1 MSSEITKIQGKVS
14 ILDYFRN
21 AVNFV
26 FLVRLFNAN
35 NLVLNKL
42 FIIFY
47 FIFLIIMVKILVNL
61 VVKGDNTLLK
71 SSIVTYIQ
79 ILIFI
84 IVILCDT
91 KSNGMNK
98 TVFRE

>member
-1 MSSEITKIQGKVS
+1 MSSEIIKEQGKVS

-35 NLVLNKL
+35 NSVVHKL
-42 FIIFY
+42 LMAFFL
-47 FIFLIIMVKILVNL
+47 IFLIIMVKILINL

-71 SSIVTYIQ
+71 SSIVAYIQ

-84 IVILCDT
+84 IVLLCDT
-91 KSNGMNK
+91 KSNDTNK
-98 TVFRE
+98 TVFPE